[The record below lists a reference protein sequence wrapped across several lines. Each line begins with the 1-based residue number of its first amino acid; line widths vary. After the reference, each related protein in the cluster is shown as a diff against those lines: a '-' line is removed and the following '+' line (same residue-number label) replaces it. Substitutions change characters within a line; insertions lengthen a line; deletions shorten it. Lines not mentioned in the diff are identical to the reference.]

1 MANVGM
7 ADVVAYLGVGANVGD
22 RAATI
27 DAGLATL
34 AAVPGVRVLALS
46 PLIETEPVGGPPQG
60 PYLNG
65 AVRVATTLPAPAL
78 LAVCKAIERQHGRDL
93 AAPRNHPRPLD
104 LDLLLF
110 GDAEIDT
117 RDLVVPHPRLHEREF
132 VLAPLRALGVDAA
145 AIPRPERPRILR
157 TPAAF
162 AALCSR
168 WLQGGC
174 DVGLVPTMGALHDGH
189 ASLARRAR
197 AECDRV
203 VATIFVNPLQFA
215 AHEDLGAYPRTLD
228 ADLALLRAAGTD
240 AVFVP
245 TPDAMYGP
253 GFASAVAVG
262 KEAMGMEGAVRPDHF
277 GGVATVVA
285 KLLALSRPTRAY
297 FGEKDGQQLA
307 VIERMVADLGFPTE
321 VRRCPTVREPDG
333 LARSSRNVFLHPAD
347 RAAAPVLHRALLA
360 VVAAHAGGERDDR
373 ALAALGARLVRAEPR
388 AQLDYFEVHAGRAFV
403 AARFSGG
410 GRVTRLIDNMRL
422 ETQS

>member
-1 MANVGM
+1 MREAI
-7 ADVVAYLGVGANVGD
+7 AYLGVGANLGD

-27 DAGLATL
+27 DAGLAAL
-34 AAVPGVRVLALS
+34 AVAPGVRVLDRS
-46 PLIETEPVGGPPQG
+46 PLLETEPVGGPPQG
-60 PYLNG
+60 RYLNG
-65 AVRVATTLPAPAL
+65 AVRVVTTLSPHTL
-78 LAVCKAIERQHGRDL
+78 LGVLKAIERAQGRDL
-93 AAPRNHPRPLD
+93 DGPRDHPRALD

-110 GDAEIDT
+110 GDEQIDT
-117 RDLVVPHPRLHEREF
+117 RDLVVPHPRLHDREF
-132 VLAPLRALGVDAA
+132 VLAPLRALGVDIAS
-145 AIPRPERPRILR
+145 IPRPEQPRVLR
-157 TPAAF
+157 SPAAF

-168 WLQGGC
+168 WLRGGC
-174 DVGLVPTMGALHDGH
+174 EVGLVPTMGALHDGH
-189 ASLARRAR
+189 TSLAEQAR

-228 ADLALLRAAGTD
+228 ADLALLRAAGAD

-253 GFASAVAVG
+253 GFVSEVAVG
-262 KEAMGMEGAVRPDHF
+262 NEARGMEGEVRPDHF
-277 GGVATVVA
+277 RGVATVVA

-333 LARSSRNVFLHPAD
+333 LARSSRNVFLQPED
-347 RAAAPVLHRALLA
+347 RAVASVLHRALLA
-360 VVAAHAGGERDDR
+360 VVAAHAGGERDD
-373 ALAALGARLVRAEPR
+373 AVLAALGASLVRVEAR
-388 AQLDYFEVHAGRAFV
+388 AQLDYFEVHEGRAYV

-422 ETQS
+422 EPPS